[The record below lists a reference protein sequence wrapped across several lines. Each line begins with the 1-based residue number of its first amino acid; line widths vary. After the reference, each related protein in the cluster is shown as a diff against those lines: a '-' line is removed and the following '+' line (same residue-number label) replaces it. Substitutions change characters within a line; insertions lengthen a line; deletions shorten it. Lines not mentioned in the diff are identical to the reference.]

1 MFKLL
6 RSYYQ
11 LHNPITLSQL
21 IYAIN
26 ILKRFKE
33 LQPIPRLVPFFEDH
47 SSLLYASP
55 VSPDSLSFLK
65 FRPFNREFRI
75 SSIHTT

>member
-47 SSLLYASP
+47 SSLL
-55 VSPDSLSFLK
+55 
-65 FRPFNREFRI
+65 
-75 SSIHTT
+75 